1 MAKAKE
7 KQIADL
13 SQICT
18 RKKSCEGV
26 WLPYTL
32 CGQSTDI
39 EVLVFGNDSDAVRRY
54 EREQLKSRLSNFTID
69 KKSKNIGLE
78 DDALESAIDDPA
90 ADALVRFGGI
100 RRKGGE
106 AIPFD
111 GKDFPVQ
118 KDASNE
124 PMFRELL
131 EGSPDLQEFINSAA
145 KDREAF
151 LA

>member
-1 MAKAKE
+1 MAKSKE

-32 CGQSTDI
+32 CGQDTDI
-39 EVLVFGNDSDAVRRY
+39 EVLVFGNDSDVVRHY
-54 EREQLKSRLSNFTID
+54 EREQLKSKFR
-69 KKSKNIGLE
+69 NISVGRNSGNLE
-78 DDALESAIDDPA
+78 LDDEALDTALDD
-90 ADALVRFGGI
+90 DVNSALVRIGGI
-100 RRKGGE
+100 RRKDGTGL
-106 AIPFD
+106 PFE
-111 GKDFPVQ
+111 GKDFPVE
-118 KDASNE
+118 KDASTE
-124 PMFRELL
+124 PLYRELL
-131 EGSPDLQEFINSAA
+131 EGSPDMQEFIKKAA